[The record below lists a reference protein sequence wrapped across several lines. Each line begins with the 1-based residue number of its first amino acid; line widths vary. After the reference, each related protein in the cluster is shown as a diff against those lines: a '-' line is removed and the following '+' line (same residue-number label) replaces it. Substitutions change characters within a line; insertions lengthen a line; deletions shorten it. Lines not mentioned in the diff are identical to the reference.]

1 MIYSHKRDVI
11 HTFESNDA
19 LVLTNSIDTGNRIVD
34 NSDDSVT
41 PIGKHRGIPIFM
53 QRLVALIALIVVSPV
68 ILVTMLMISIDS
80 RGNCFFSQDRIGK
93 FGRHFR
99 MYKFRSMY
107 LKTDPLYR
115 EPDPTKSDRD
125 GVCKKYKED
134 PRITR
139 VGRFIRK
146 YSIDELPQLF
156 NIVTGDMALI
166 GPRPALSVEVDAYS
180 TSALTRLN
188 GVPGLSGLWQVSG
201 RANTDFKTQ
210 VELDQRYLN
219 QQSIWLDFYILFAT
233 VPSVIGA
240 KGAY

>member
-1 MIYSHKRDVI
+1 MAYTNNRYMSNTI
-11 HTFESNDA
+11 ESA
-19 LVLTNSIDTGNRIVD
+19 
-34 NSDDSVT
+34 T
-41 PIGKHRGIPIFM
+41 PVGRHQGIPM
-53 QRLVALIALIVVSPV
+53 LLQRFVALVALIILSPLLLATMWMIALES
-68 ILVTMLMISIDS
+68 MGS
-80 RGNCFFSQDRIGK
+80 CFFSQDRIGK

-107 LKTDPLYR
+107 LKTDPLYQ
-115 EPDPTKSDRD
+115 EPDPATSDRD
-125 GVCKKYKED
+125 GVCKKYKVD

-156 NIVTGDMALI
+156 NIVKGDMALI
-166 GPRPALSVEVDAYS
+166 GPRPALGVEVNAYC
-180 TSALTRLN
+180 TSAVTRLN
-188 GVPGLSGLWQVSG
+188 AIPGLSGLWQVSG

-210 VELDQRYLN
+210 VELDKRYLN

>member
-1 MIYSHKRDVI
+1 MMYSSLIRSIYTV
-11 HTFESNDA
+11 DA
-19 LVLTNSIDTGNRIVD
+19 LIPL
-34 NSDDSVT
+34 
-41 PIGKHRGIPIFM
+41 GKHRGIPMSI
-53 QRLVALIALIVVSPV
+53 QRLVALVALIVVSPI
-68 ILVTMLMISIDS
+68 ILITTLLICIESK
-80 RGNCFFSQDRIGK
+80 GNCFFSQDRIGK
-93 FGRHFR
+93 FGRHFC

-107 LKTDPLYR
+107 LKTDPLYQ
-115 EPDPTKSDRD
+115 EPDPTKNDRD
-125 GVCKKYKED
+125 GICKKYKVD

-166 GPRPALSVEVDAYS
+166 GPRPALPIEVNAYP
-180 TSALTRLN
+180 TSALSRLN
-188 GVPGLSGLWQVSG
+188 GIPGLSGLWQVSG

-219 QQSIWLDFYILFAT
+219 QQSIWLDFYILLVT
-233 VPSVIGA
+233 VPSIITA

>member
-1 MIYSHKRDVI
+1 MMYSSTF
-11 HTFESNDA
+11 HTVDRKQEEA
-19 LVLTNSIDTGNRIVD
+19 VNSL
-34 NSDDSVT
+34 
-41 PIGKHRGIPIFM
+41 GKHRGIPMLI
-53 QRLVALIALIVVSPV
+53 QRSVALVALIVVSP
-68 ILVTMLMISIDS
+68 ILLIILLLICIESK
-80 RGNCFFSQDRIGK
+80 GNCFFSQDRIGK

-107 LKTDPLYR
+107 LKTDALYR
-115 EPDPTKSDRD
+115 DPDPTKSDRD
-125 GVCKKYKED
+125 GVCKKYKVD
-134 PRITR
+134 PRITK

-166 GPRPALSVEVDAYS
+166 GPRPALSIEVDAYP
-180 TSALTRLN
+180 TSALSRLN

-201 RANTDFKTQ
+201 RANTDFETQ

-219 QQSIWLDFYILFAT
+219 QQSIWLDFYILFMT
-233 VPSVIGA
+233 VPCIISA